1 MSAPDLSRAEAEAL
15 LRRAL
20 SFSTADEARVNL
32 QSGASGNTR
41 FAVNQ
46 ITTSGDVS
54 NASLVVTSAFGRR
67 MASATTNG
75 FDDESL
81 RRVVETSERLA
92 RLTPENPEYMGEL
105 GPQQY
110 PEVNAYFAATA
121 QLDAETRARAVREI
135 TSRAQEAGLVSTG
148 YLPFVAGA
156 QAVATSRGLFAYARS
171 TRANLTTTVRTPD
184 GSGSGWAGTGTTDWS
199 DVDPAALGRT
209 AIQKAQLSRDP
220 VEVEPGSWTV
230 VLEPTA
236 VGNLVSLMGFS
247 LNARAADEGRSFFS
261 RPGGGNRLGERVV
274 DPRVTLRSD
283 PTDPRLASPPF
294 GGDGL
299 PNRPMVWIENG
310 EVSNLVYDRFWAQR
324 QGREPT
330 GFPAGFAMSGGDA
343 TMEEMIAST
352 RRGLLVT
359 RLWYIRSVDPRT
371 ILFTG
376 LTRDGTFLIEDG
388 RITRAVKNM
397 RWNESPIALLNNLEM
412 MGRPV
417 PVSASESGDVGWPL
431 IVPPLK
437 ARNFTF
443 TSVSDAV

>member
-1 MSAPDLSRAEAEAL
+1 
-15 LRRAL
+15 
-20 SFSTADEARVNL
+20 
-32 QSGASGNTR
+32 
-41 FAVNQ
+41 
-46 ITTSGDVS
+46 
-54 NASLVVTSAFGRR
+54 VTSAFGRR
-67 MASATTNG
+67 VASATTNG
-75 FDDESL
+75 FDDEAL

-110 PEVNAYFAATA
+110 ADVNAYFPATA
-121 QLDAETRARAVREI
+121 ALEAETRARAVREI
-135 TSRAQEAGLVSTG
+135 TTRAQEAGLVSTG

-156 QAVATSRGLFAYARS
+156 QAVATSRGLFAYGRS

-184 GSGSGWAGTGTTDWS
+184 GTGSGWAGTGTSDWGE
-199 DVDPAALGRT
+199 VDPAALGRT

-220 VEVEPGSWTV
+220 VEVEPGPWTV
-230 VLEPTA
+230 ILEPTA
-236 VGNLVSLMGFS
+236 VGNLVQLMGFS

-283 PTDPRLASPPF
+283 PADPRLAGIPF
-294 GGDGL
+294 SGEGL
-299 PNRPMVWIENG
+299 PNRPTVWIENG
-310 EVSNLVYDRFWAQR
+310 EVRNLSYDRFWAER

-330 GFPAGFAMSGGDA
+330 GFPSGFAMSGGNA
-343 TMEEMIAST
+343 TLEEMIAST

-359 RLWYIRSVDPRT
+359 RLWYIRPVDPRT
-371 ILFTG
+371 ILYTG
-376 LTRDGTFLIEDG
+376 LTRDGTFLIENG

-417 PVSASESGDVGWPL
+417 AVSASESGDVGWPL
-431 IVPPLK
+431 IVPAVK